1 MLNHLA
7 TAADLE
13 ELRTEMQRLRFTLI
27 SVQLTG
33 LAIILAAMRLWV

>member
-13 ELRTEMQRLRFTLI
+13 ELRAEMQRLRFTLV

-33 LAIILAAMRLWV
+33 LAIILAAMRLWM